1 MFSLRNFA
9 KLRRV
14 KGYIMKYLSDIT
26 LAYVFVL
33 VLMLPVIVVLFN
45 TYGFLTALFFV
56 LLPLL
61 WFVMDSDVSHHE
73 VDKYLL

>member
-1 MFSLRNFA
+1 M
-9 KLRRV
+9 

-33 VLMLPVIVVLFN
+33 ALMLPVIVVLFN
-45 TYGFLTALFFV
+45 AYGFFIALFFV
-56 LLPLL
+56 VIPLF
-61 WFVMDSDVSHHE
+61 WFVMDSEVNHYD